1 MQRAC
6 NSIVDWIS
14 AVVVLAVLTAGCH
27 NRQRP
32 AAEPNQVSP
41 AAAAQAELQQ
51 ERAGYEAEITSLQR
65 QYNDIL
71 QQREAELATR
81 ENEIAALRQDI
92 KKLRAQNAELRQ
104 TIKTV
109 KAALEKL
116 EEVVEPPTVPAEG
129 ER

>member
-1 MQRAC
+1 MA
-6 NSIVDWIS
+6 DWIT

-27 NRQRP
+27 NGQRP
-32 AAEPNQVSP
+32 AAEAEQVSP
-41 AAAAQAELQQ
+41 VAVARAELQQ
-51 ERAGYEAEITSLQR
+51 ERANHEAEIVALER

-71 QQREAELATR
+71 QQREAKLATR
-81 ENEIAALRQDI
+81 QDEIAALREDI

-109 KAALEKL
+109 KAALRKL